1 MERLSGSRI
10 FLFLVILVSALAGAA
25 GYALVARFGGGTPLD
40 PERAQVE
47 GIVREYVLANP
58 EIIPEAMDRLRDNE
72 AAKAVAE
79 NRTAILKP
87 YAAAWMG
94 NPQGDVTITE
104 FYDYNCGF
112 CRAVLPTLEKLV
124 ATDPGVRI
132 VFREL
137 PILAAESGDA
147 ARLSLA
153 AAEQGKFMPF
163 HNALYAA
170 GRVTPETMDAAA
182 AAAGLDR
189 ARAAETAQSPRVAAE
204 IDTNSDLAGKL
215 GMTGT
220 PAWVIGDKTY
230 SGALSYE
237 ALVDA
242 VKEARA
248 AKRS

>member
-1 MERLSGSRI
+1 MERFAASRL
-10 FLFLVILVSALAGAA
+10 FLFLVVLVSALAGAA
-25 GYALVARFGGGTPLD
+25 GYAAVDRFAAGTSLD
-40 PERAQVE
+40 PGRGRVE
-47 GIVREYVLANP
+47 KIVRDYVLANP

-79 NRTAILKP
+79 NRRAIVQP

-94 NPQGDVTITE
+94 NPRGDVTITE

-124 ATDPGVRI
+124 ATDPGIRI

-137 PILAAESGDA
+137 PILAQESGDA
-147 ARLSLA
+147 AKLSLA
-153 AAEQGKFMPF
+153 AAEQEKFLPF

-170 GRVTPETMDAAA
+170 GRVTPETLDAAA
-182 AAAGLDR
+182 SAAGLDR
-189 ARAAETAQSPRVAAE
+189 ARATAATNSPRVAQE
-204 IDTNSDLAGKL
+204 IDANMALAGKL
-215 GMTGT
+215 NLTGT
-220 PAWVIGDKTY
+220 PAWVIGDRTY

-242 VKEARA
+242 VKDAR

>member
-1 MERLSGSRI
+1 MERLAGSRL
-10 FLFLVILVSALAGAA
+10 FLFLVVLVAALAGAA
-25 GYALVARFGGGTPLD
+25 GYAAVDRFVAGTPLD
-40 PERAQVE
+40 PGRGRVE
-47 GIVREYVLANP
+47 KIVRDYVLANP

-72 AAKAVAE
+72 AAKAVAA
-79 NRTAILKP
+79 NRRAIVQP

-94 NPQGDVTITE
+94 NPRGDVTITE

-124 ATDPGVRI
+124 ATDPGIRI

-137 PILAAESGDA
+137 PILAQESGDA
-147 ARLSLA
+147 AKLSLA
-153 AAEQGKFMPF
+153 AAEQEKFLPF

-170 GRVTPETMDAAA
+170 GRVTPETLDAAA
-182 AAAGLDR
+182 GAAGLDR
-189 ARAAETAQSPRVAAE
+189 ARATAAAASPRVVQE
-204 IDTNSDLAGKL
+204 IDANMALAGKL
-215 GMTGT
+215 NLTGT
-220 PAWVIGDKTY
+220 PAWVIGDRTY

-242 VKEARA
+242 VKDAR

>member
-1 MERLSGSRI
+1 MERLFASRV
-10 FLFLVILVSALAGAA
+10 FLALVILVSALAGAA
-25 GYALVARFGGGTPLD
+25 GYAAVARFGTDTPLD
-40 PERAQVE
+40 PGRARVE
-47 GIVREYVLANP
+47 TIVRDYVLANP

-72 AAKAVAE
+72 AAKAVSA
-79 NRTAILKP
+79 NRDAIVRP
-87 YAAAWMG
+87 FAAAWMG
-94 NPQGDVTITE
+94 NPRGDVIITE

-124 ATDPGVRI
+124 ATDPGVRVI
-132 VFREL
+132 FREL

-153 AAEQGKFMPF
+153 AAEQGRFMPF
-163 HNALYAA
+163 HNALYGA

-182 AAAGLDR
+182 QAAGLDR
-189 ARAAETAQSPRVAAE
+189 ERAATTAASPRVAQE
-204 IDTNSDLAGKL
+204 IDANTTLASKL

-248 AKRS
+248 AKTS

>member
-1 MERLSGSRI
+1 MERFAASRL
-10 FLFLVILVSALAGAA
+10 FLFLVVLVSALAGAA
-25 GYALVARFGGGTPLD
+25 GYAAVDRFAAGTPLD
-40 PERAQVE
+40 PGRGRVE
-47 GIVREYVLANP
+47 KIVRDYVLANP

-79 NRTAILKP
+79 NRRAIVQP

-94 NPQGDVTITE
+94 NPRGDVTITE

-124 ATDPGVRI
+124 ATDPGIRI

-137 PILAAESGDA
+137 PILAQESGDA
-147 ARLSLA
+147 AKLSLA
-153 AAEQGKFMPF
+153 AAEQEKFLPF

-170 GRVTPETMDAAA
+170 GRVTPETLDAAA
-182 AAAGLDR
+182 SAAGLDR
-189 ARAAETAQSPRVAAE
+189 ARATAATNSPRVAQE
-204 IDTNSDLAGKL
+204 IDANMALAGKL
-215 GMTGT
+215 NLTGT
-220 PAWVIGDKTY
+220 PAWVIGDRTY

-242 VKEARA
+242 VKDAR

>member
-1 MERLSGSRI
+1 MERLAASRL

-25 GYALVARFGGGTPLD
+25 GYAALDRLGGGTPLD
-40 PERAQVE
+40 PGRARVE
-47 GIVREYVLANP
+47 KIVRDYVLANP

-72 AAKAVAE
+72 AAKAVAA
-79 NRTAILKP
+79 NRDAIVRP
-87 YAAAWMG
+87 YAAAWAG
-94 NPQGDVTITE
+94 NPRGDVTITE

-112 CRAVLPTLEKLV
+112 CRAVLPTLEKLI
-124 ATDPGVRI
+124 ASDPGVHV

-137 PILAAESGDA
+137 PVLAQESGDA
-147 ARLSLA
+147 ARWSLA
-153 AAEQGKFMPF
+153 AAEQGKFLPF

-170 GRVTPETMDAAA
+170 GRVSNATLDQAA

-189 ARAAETAQSPRVAAE
+189 ARAMAAVQSPRVAEE
-204 IDTNSDLAGKL
+204 IDGNLSLAGKL
-215 GMTGT
+215 NMTGT
-220 PAWVIGDKTY
+220 PAWVIGERTY

-248 AKRS
+248 AKEG

>member
-10 FLFLVILVSALAGAA
+10 FLLLVILVSALAGAA

-40 PERAQVE
+40 PARARVE
-47 GIVREYVLANP
+47 GIVREYVLAHP

-79 NRTAILKP
+79 NRTAIVQP

-94 NPQGDVTITE
+94 NPKGDVTITE

-153 AAEQGKFMPF
+153 AAEQGKFLPF

-170 GRVTPETMDAAA
+170 GRVTPQTLDAAA

-189 ARAAETAQSPRVAAE
+189 ARAAAAAESPRVAGE
-204 IDTNSDLAGKL
+204 IDANSALAGKL

-242 VKEARA
+242 VKDARA
-248 AKRS
+248 ARRS